1 MRIQPLIRPLVTLL
15 LLLLGQGTLLASA
28 AGLTCARRAESAPA
42 APFAD
47 ARGAAESHRHGAPV
61 PDHDSGPE
69 APAAHAAATCTA
81 PAMPADA
88 PPRLASGT
96 ASAASLPA
104 RLPPPIRLLADSQF
118 RPPRLS

>member
-1 MRIQPLIRPLVTLL
+1 MRIQPLVRPLVTLL
-15 LLLLGQGTLLASA
+15 LLLLGQGTSLASA
-28 AGLTCARRAESAPA
+28 AGLTCARRAESARPA
-42 APFAD
+42 SFAD
-47 ARGAAESHRHGAPV
+47 ARDAAESHRQGVPA

-69 APAAHAAATCTA
+69 APAAHAAAMCAA

-96 ASAASLPA
+96 ASAGPLAA
-104 RLPPPIRLLADSQF
+104 RLLPPIRLLADSQF